1 VDQILDLA
9 IIVALVCAS
18 ALSIFLI
25 TVLVRVRDIMN
36 QIETDIKEISA
47 KALPVLDNLEVI
59 TTRVRNVTS
68 NIEEQVEI
76 IGHTIRSVRG
86 VADNVVDFQQRIQEK
101 VQEPIFEAL
110 DILSSMIRG
119 IRGLVD
125 RFRG

>member
-1 VDQILDLA
+1 MDQILDLA